1 MEYLALCVSILS
13 LTVSSVAYFR
23 SGGARDI
30 RALEQRLNEKV
41 ERLNAIAHRVS
52 DSVAGRLRAGYMQ
65 SIRMISDL
73 QSQVVGLKEKAAEEV
88 NEDLRKL
95 AQTLDGLAGRAVR
108 EAKELKGD
116 VSLMMVEAEISLRL
130 AVDEA
135 KARLRM
141 IEAKQELSFAR
152 KAINENDLKG
162 CSDRPERPLDP
173 RDDPII
179 GGSFKESRIESIQA
193 AIAHSSRR
201 RISDLGSTPIKRSI
215 SRPRSKNSRVGTG
228 RTLNCETVPGF

>member
-1 MEYLALCVSILS
+1 VEYLALCISILS

-30 RALEQRLNEKV
+30 RALEQRLNENV

-95 AQTLDGLAGRAVR
+95 AQTLDAGRA
-108 EAKELKGD
+108 
-116 VSLMMVEAEISLRL
+116 
-130 AVDEA
+130 
-135 KARLRM
+135 
-141 IEAKQELSFAR
+141 
-152 KAINENDLKG
+152 
-162 CSDRPERPLDP
+162 
-173 RDDPII
+173 
-179 GGSFKESRIESIQA
+179 GG
-193 AIAHSSRR
+193 
-201 RISDLGSTPIKRSI
+201 
-215 SRPRSKNSRVGTG
+215 PRSERAQGRCITHDGRSRDFTSFGG
-228 RTLNCETVPGF
+228 RRSKGATQDDRGQTRTQLRTKGN

>member
-1 MEYLALCVSILS
+1 VEYLALCVSILS

-73 QSQVVGLKEKAAEEV
+73 QSQVVALKEKAAEEIH
-88 NEDLRKL
+88 EDLGKL

-135 KARLRM
+135 KARLRV
-141 IEAKQELSFAR
+141 IEAKQDLSFAR
-152 KAINENDLKG
+152 KAINENDLKAAEACVETALG
-162 CSDRPERPLDP
+162 HLKEARSLTADHIDSLAALQKQAQEMLVAIRAKADTMKEDLDALIARSDRLIREMTP
-173 RDDPII
+173 
-179 GGSFKESRIESIQA
+179 
-193 AIAHSSRR
+193 SSA
-201 RISDLGSTPIKRSI
+201 DL
-215 SRPRSKNSRVGTG
+215 SKKVA
-228 RTLNCETVPGF
+228 